1 MTTPDLDRYLQA
13 IDGDQ
18 PSGPDLEHDS
28 EFISLEQR
36 LEGTPERQIGDVLE
50 AARPPPWPEV
60 AGSIESL
67 LLRTHDLRLAVYLT
81 RCKLHYEGFLGLR
94 VGLALIRSLLQT
106 FWSSVH
112 PQLDLDDDLDP
123 TYRLNILRGLSDHGS
138 LLVPIANS
146 PILSSRTLGH
156 FTLSQ
161 LRRLN
166 AGSAPAEGEPLVDET
181 HVRAICLDNPTE
193 DVSAV
198 FESLQAS
205 LKELLEIDQILD
217 KELGSQNTLDLDPLR
232 SSLKEI
238 SQFLAPFAEDSTN
251 TGASDTDE
259 SPASEMRSTDNA
271 PTRSNGPISSRAD
284 VIRALDQIA
293 DYYQK
298 HEPSSPVPLFIKRAR
313 SMVDKDF
320 LEIIRDMAPDGV
332 HQIETL
338 AGLGSR
344 GD

>member
-18 PSGPDLEHDS
+18 PSGPDLEHDP
-28 EFISLEQR
+28 EFISIEQR
-36 LEGTPERQIGDVLE
+36 LEGTPERQIGDVIE
-50 AARPPPWPEV
+50 AARSPAWPEV
-60 AGSIESL
+60 AESIESL

-81 RCKLHYEGFLGLR
+81 RCKLHCEGFFGLR
-94 VGLALIRSLLQT
+94 LGLALIRSLLQT

-123 TYRLNILRGLSDHGS
+123 TYRLNTLRGLSDHGS

-232 SSLKEI
+232 SSLRK
-238 SQFLAPFAEDSTN
+238 S
-251 TGASDTDE
+251 AS
-259 SPASEMRSTDNA
+259 SLPHLR
-271 PTRSNGPISSRAD
+271 R
-284 VIRALDQIA
+284 IRQTPEHRT
-293 DYYQK
+293 QT
-298 HEPSSPVPLFIKRAR
+298 RAR
-313 SMVDKDF
+313 LLRCARRTMPRPEATDRSVAAQTSF
-320 LEIIRDMAPDGV
+320 GRWIR
-332 HQIETL
+332 
-338 AGLGSR
+338 
-344 GD
+344 